1 MGYTIKAGGVTLPA
15 PTKVTSSDE
24 LIWSSNTGRTSS
36 GKLDGTL
43 IANKLTVDVE
53 WGILTETELKTI
65 ANATSGAFFSLEVR
79 DNNAAKTL
87 QVYRGTLKKEQ
98 LGYIGDGIFYYR
110 NATVS
115 FIEV

>member
-1 MGYTIKAGGVTLPA
+1 MAYTIKAGSVTLPA

-24 LIWSSNTGRTSS
+24 LIWSSNTGRTAS

-43 IANKLTVDVE
+43 IANKVTIDVE
-53 WGILTETELKTI
+53 WGILTEAELQTI
-65 ANATSGAFFSLEVR
+65 VNATDGKFFDLQVR
-79 DNNAAKTL
+79 DNNATKTI

-98 LGYIGDGIFYYR
+98 LGYIGDGKFYYR